1 MPNEHVR
8 TASDTLILHVALP
21 LFARGYDSTSI
32 DDIRQATGLTSKA
45 NLYIQSKEEVVIP
58 LLQQTMKMQNQKML
72 EAEQA
77 VKAEPLHQ
85 LTASGHAFIS
95 RGLLHLQGYAFC
107 FLRVQQDV
115 FLQGRSTL
123 DSKELHTPGH
133 LLTGGLLPLR
143 QTHPVR
149 AIANAAFISLLV
161 DALSSHKQL
170 LATSRMSRKSG
181 SYATYASAS
190 AFLNLSPSL
199 LHFFCLAK
207 CPNVRIKPERQ
218 SADISQHI
226 EKRSRLVIYSS

>member
-1 MPNEHVR
+1 MPNEQMR
-8 TASDTLILHVALP
+8 TASDTLILHVALA

-45 NLYIQSKEEVVIP
+45 TPYIQNKEEVVIP
-58 LLQQTMKMQNQKML
+58 LLQQTMRMQNQKMI

-95 RGLLHLQGYAFC
+95 RGLLHPQGYAFC
-107 FLRVQQDV
+107 FLRVQQDI

-143 QTHPVR
+143 QTYPVR

-170 LATSRMSRKSG
+170 LHEQKVWQLRDVCFGQLFSEPITILASLFLSRKMSER
-181 SYATYASAS
+181 SDKIRKTVSRHISA
-190 AFLNLSPSL
+190 
-199 LHFFCLAK
+199 H
-207 CPNVRIKPERQ
+207 
-218 SADISQHI
+218 
-226 EKRSRLVIYSS
+226 